1 MYIVEDL
8 LYFSHSVGYFFQVFV
23 KCMCK
28 CLVSILSVH
37 VFFQTVWK
45 IHEMSGS
52 QKVIDLSSDTDAS
65 ISVVDIS
72 ESDAPAA
79 ADVEVETVDLSS
91 TSSGD
96 GFVGGSKTTK
106 VKGTAGPSSPAKKSP
121 VPKKKKFDTTATTA
135 ANPKLAH
142 MQSRRLSIGVAGAD
156 FLQSP
161 VENPRAAPWLQGGYS
176 SDDRGSSEESSFDQR
191 PTKRKA
197 TKKAAPKQGKKWT
210 RCRVTRPTQYLL

>member
-1 MYIVEDL
+1 MSTVEDL
-8 LYFSHSVGYFFQVFV
+8 LYFSQLAISFKYLSNVCANVWFQFLAYMFFFRP
-23 KCMCK
+23 
-28 CLVSILSVH
+28 
-37 VFFQTVWK
+37 FE
-45 IHEMSGS
+45 IHEMS

-142 MQSRRLSIGVAGAD
+142 MQSRRVSIGVAGAD